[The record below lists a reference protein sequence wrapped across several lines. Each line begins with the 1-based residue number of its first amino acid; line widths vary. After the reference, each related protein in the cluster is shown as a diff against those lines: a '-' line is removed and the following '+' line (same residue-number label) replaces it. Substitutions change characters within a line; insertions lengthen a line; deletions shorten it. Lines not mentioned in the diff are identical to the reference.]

1 MADSGFIQKLGIPL
15 EEISKTKPQDIWP
28 VKFEKH
34 GLKRVLDSDVHKEKL
49 VMYTAIRDPISRLIS
64 AYKDKIGKKSKI
76 RFIFKIKTGCWIM
89 RRRQNSTFLN
99 LHIFKKAVK
108 KNV

>member
-15 EEISKTKPQDIWP
+15 EEISTTSPADIWP

-34 GLKRVLDSDVHKEKL
+34 GLKKVLDSDVHKQKL

-64 AYKDKIGKKSKI
+64 AYKDKIGKSQKYGPFL
-76 RFIFKIKTGCWIM
+76 RFQPVVEKCIGVK
-89 RRRQNSTFLN
+89 N
-99 LHIFKKAVK
+99 LILDFYTHAVS
-108 KNV
+108 NNR